1 MLFSLFFDLVL
12 LKECRKGWP
21 AFCLRY
27 LRNAFFLFFAC
38 LTGKK
43 RKERKK
49 KKEMYVF
56 FLGRK
61 AERAFK
67 VFVTSIKQFCSADGW
82 HVFLRR
88 KALDVKCLDGE
99 ELPPEW
105 ERKKENEGFLF
116 RWKIIS
122 IFGNAFTPWR
132 WAAVNHEQRTRTPNS
147 DEGVELILRF
157 YFVVRN
163 FFSKQNCV

>member
-1 MLFSLFFDLVL
+1 MPKRLASILFALSSKCFLPFLCLFDWE
-12 LKECRKGWP
+12 K
-21 AFCLRY
+21 
-27 LRNAFFLFFAC
+27 
-38 LTGKK
+38 KK
-43 RKERKK
+43 RKKEKK
-49 KKEMYVF
+49 GNVRF

-157 YFVVRN
+157 YFVVRS
-163 FFSKQNCV
+163 FFQNCV